1 MTYPI
6 SAGVYPRE
14 VDQSFVVPS
23 VANSIG
29 GIVVHST
36 KGSATELT
44 LITNQKQFLD
54 NFGPLQPDE
63 PSMYSAL
70 AFLEKGKNLKVIR
83 VNNDA
88 TKSSLVVQDTGN
100 TITIFTLY
108 SANEGVWGNSL
119 SVDVTV
125 EDGNKDFIITVYDSS
140 VKVEEWTVNRST
152 TSKDGFGK
160 SMYIEDVVNTYSDY
174 ITVTDTTEV
183 TVHDAEA
190 ATSLSGGADD
200 TVAPT
205 DGMVNTAWDFFTVK
219 EDVEV
224 SLLINAGWDTNVVQ
238 TYMIGICEARK
249 DCFAI
254 LDVPD
259 TQVTVAN
266 MVTYV
271 STTLNANTSFAGIYA
286 GWPKIYD
293 QYNDKKL
300 NVPPSGYVA
309 GVYANTAEVS
319 EVWYAPAGVR
329 RGIINVIGVSNV
341 FTEGERDTLYTAKI
355 NPIQNFTG
363 EGIQVYGQKTLQTAA
378 SALDRVNVRL
388 LMITIEKALARA
400 LRPFVFEFNDSYTRE
415 NITSIIDSY
424 MGDIKSRRGVYDFLT
439 VCDETNNTAVVID
452 ANKLLVD
459 LYVKPVRV
467 AEFVRLS
474 AIISATGAT
483 FTAS

>member
-1 MTYPI
+1 MTFPI
-6 SAGVYPRE
+6 SPGVYPRE
-14 VDQSFVVPS
+14 VDQSFVVPA

-36 KGSATELT
+36 KGPADKLT

-54 NFGPLQPDE
+54 TYGALQPDE

-70 AFLEKGKNLKVIR
+70 AFLEKGNNLWAIR
-83 VNNDA
+83 VINDA
-88 TKSSLVVQDTGN
+88 AKASLVVQDVGDTV
-100 TITIFTLY
+100 TIFTIDA
-108 SANEGVWGNSL
+108 ANEGAWGNNI
-119 SVDVTV
+119 SVDVSV
-125 EDGNKDFIITVYDSS
+125 EDGDGDFIITVYYSGTE
-140 VKVEEWTVNRST
+140 VEEWIVNRST
-152 TSKDGFGK
+152 TAKDGFGK
-160 SMYIEDVVNTYSDY
+160 SKYIEDVVNLQSDY

-183 TVHDAEA
+183 TVHAAET
-190 ATSLSGGADD
+190 ATALSSGSDD
-200 TVAPT
+200 TSAPS
-205 DGMVNTAWDFFTVK
+205 DGQVNTAWDFFAVK

-224 SLLINAGWDTNVVQ
+224 SLLINAGWDTISVQ
-238 TYMIGICEARK
+238 VKMIGIAEARK

-259 TQVTVAN
+259 TETTVAN

-271 STTLNANTSFAGIYA
+271 SSTLNANTSYAGIYA

-293 QYNDKKL
+293 QYNDKQL
-300 NVPPSGYVA
+300 YVPPSGYVA
-309 GVYANTAEVS
+309 GVYANTANVS

-329 RGIINVIGVSNV
+329 RGIINVIGVSKV

-355 NPIQNFTG
+355 NPIQNFVG

-388 LMITIEKALARA
+388 LMITIEKALAKA
-400 LRPFVFEFNDSYTRE
+400 MRPFVFEFNDSFTRE
-415 NITSIIDSY
+415 NITSIINSY
-424 MGDIKSRRGVYDFLT
+424 MNDIKSRRGVYDFLT
-439 VCDETNNTAVVID
+439 VCDETNNTAQVID
-452 ANKLLVD
+452 NNKLLVD